1 MKHRTIIILL
11 ASLLSFS
18 VEGQQTYSMS
28 AAGRQSS
35 LIKEQRQLSPEEY
48 RDAVLAYSH
57 ELRIARAATLSAEEQ
72 VRLSR
77 TGMLPQLD
85 ASGRFNFDMRWQD
98 GVEPFSFSLQPLV
111 VQTIYAGGARRAAYE
126 SARVGADVALCEEFF
141 TYVEVAYAAE
151 YAYWNLAA
159 ARDRL
164 RLTRQYVDIIRS
176 LKRVV
181 DARFENGYISRSDVL
196 MTDTRLSEAEYGL
209 VAAEQLY
216 QTTLHNFNILMGVE
230 QAVGN
235 VPRDSVM
242 CAAAMPE
249 RMVLEQIFDRRS
261 DYIASQLRVD
271 QASIAVRSARAPY
284 LPQIAAGVGGVWQT
298 RSPNRDWHTTIDG
311 SVYLSVNVP
320 LFHWGARRRAESIA
334 RKNLD
339 VRNWERE
346 QLRDRIIRDETDA
359 WSAITNNLSQWQSSF
374 RNLAIARENL
384 DLSTY
389 SYNEG
394 QLTILDVLSAQLS
407 WLQVYENALQAALN
421 LHLAVAD
428 YRLVTS
434 DQ

>member
-11 ASLLSFS
+11 ASLLSLS

-284 LPQIAAGVGGVWQT
+284 LPQIAAGVGGVWQ
-298 RSPNRDWHTTIDG
+298 IDG

-320 LFHWGARRRAESIA
+320 IFHWGARRRAESIA